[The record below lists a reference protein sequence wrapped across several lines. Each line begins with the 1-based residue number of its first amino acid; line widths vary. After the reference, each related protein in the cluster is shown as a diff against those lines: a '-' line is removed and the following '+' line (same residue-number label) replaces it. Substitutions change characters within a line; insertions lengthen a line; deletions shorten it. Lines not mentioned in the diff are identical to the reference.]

1 MVQDNRNAQPEREKT
16 DESLR
21 TERSKTDQALIE
33 SHDIIEKS
41 ADQVLRRARGK
52 ADAVLLTARDKADEH
67 SAHSPVAPSAHG
79 TVARERAVED
89 MALQAERASADEIVQ
104 NERAEAA
111 RILARLLPL
120 EREQTD
126 RTLLTERARS
136 DAALSNRDNFLGIV
150 SHDLRDLLGGIA
162 FSATLLSK
170 RAPDDQEGARIREET
185 RRIER
190 YVARMHGLIGD
201 LLDVVSI
208 DSGMLSVT
216 PVSGDLTVLLA
227 EALEMFQR
235 MAAVKGISLQ
245 LEAVQSPLLA
255 DFDHDR
261 LLQVLA
267 NLISNSIKFTPQGGR
282 IWVSAKRAGDEVRCS
297 VRDTGSGIP
306 EDMLDSV
313 FERFWQVGKNDRRGL
328 GLGLYISKCIVD
340 AHGGRISAKSK
351 LDEGST
357 FCFILPAPV
366 KNRGQE

>member
-1 MVQDNRNAQPEREKT
+1 MIKDKRDTQPEREKT

-21 TERSKTDQALIE
+21 SERSKTDQALTE

-52 ADAVLLTARDKADEH
+52 ADAVLLTARDRADEH
-67 SAHSPVAPSAHG
+67 WARSSVAPSAHG
-79 TVARERAVED
+79 MVARERAEED
-89 MALQAERASADEIVQ
+89 MALQEERASADEILQ
-104 NERAEAA
+104 KERVEAA
-111 RILARLLPL
+111 LVLARLLPL

-136 DAALSNRDNFLGIV
+136 DTAVSNRDNFLGIV

-162 FSATLLSK
+162 LSAALLSK
-170 RAPDDQEGARIREET
+170 RAPDDQEGARLLEET

-201 LLDVVSI
+201 LLDVASI
-208 DSGMLSVT
+208 DAGMLSVT

-227 EALEMFQR
+227 EVLEMFQR
-235 MAAVKGISLQ
+235 IAAAKGISLQ

-255 DFDHDR
+255 DFDHNR

-267 NLISNSIKFTPQGGR
+267 NLISNSIKFTPQGGS
-282 IWVSAKRAGDEVRCS
+282 IWVSAERAGDEVRCS

-306 EDMLDSV
+306 EDMLGSV
-313 FERFWQVGKNDRRGL
+313 FERFWQVGKNDRRGR

-340 AHGGRISAKSK
+340 AHGGRISAKST
-351 LDEGST
+351 LGEGSN
-357 FCFILPAPV
+357 FCFILPA
-366 KNRGQE
+366 RRQL